1 MSDRNRRRDK
11 ACSILFKAP
20 RGPDKSAVQHY
31 TTAHKNIENRARS
44 STEQHLLPA
53 VQKSTLSVERDFN
66 HVRNKKVS
74 VGAINGD
81 SRPLKY
87 GEFKLKDPEPLSLTI

>member
-1 MSDRNRRRDK
+1 MSERYNKRDK
-11 ACSILFKAP
+11 ACSILFET
-20 RGPDKSAVQHY
+20 RGAERCADAHY
-31 TTAHKNIENRARS
+31 ATAHKNIEARARS

-53 VQKSTLSVERDFN
+53 VQPKKLCGEREFN
-66 HVRNKKVS
+66 AVRNKKVS

-87 GEFKLKDPEPLSLTI
+87 